1 MNSTSHNKQQWFIG
15 SSAVIATMAFKGLK
29 ECLLNSRHIYP
40 FYSWVKE
47 LVFLASPGVT
57 FVTHQ
62 SCTDSYV
69 FSLPKYPFLTF
80 SPDQSACPYF
90 KWQSG
95 LNLLQEPTGLCAV
108 ASGIWVSVPGGE
120 EVEQASCLNAIVLAG
135 SGNASGCVLL
145 PTFVIKGVLCMSD
158 ERCRQRLNKVHK
170 IFNSSV
176 VPVRN

>member
-1 MNSTSHNKQQWFIG
+1 
-15 SSAVIATMAFKGLK
+15 MAFKGLK

-62 SCTDSYV
+62 SCADSYV

-108 ASGIWVSVPGGE
+108 ASGVWVSVPGGE

-135 SGNASGCVLL
+135 SGNASGHYCQPLSLKVFCAWATRDVGKDWTKFTRFLTPQWFQCAIRNL
-145 PTFVIKGVLCMSD
+145 
-158 ERCRQRLNKVHK
+158 ERSHSWATVPRHK
-170 IFNSSV
+170 A
-176 VPVRN
+176 R